1 MAGKAKSIKLDRTI
15 AASTDQI
22 YRAFTNSQSLHEW
35 WCDTAMVQ
43 PREGGLIHVAW
54 SNGHF
59 LTGHYTELQ
68 AGKKVSFKVRS
79 ESDTDRSHVTITLTG
94 KNGTS
99 SLTLVDE
106 SDGADWI
113 KSVKE
118 IEAGWVEAL
127 DNLTSTLESG
137 VDLRAANRPMLGM
150 DIGDFTDKGMLL
162 NGVLDGTGAQ
172 AAGLQKGDVVQ
183 MINTV
188 KMTGWASIEE
198 AVGALRAGDK
208 VKVTFTRGGQKRMA
222 VVELSRRTMP
232 DVPATPESLGEVVSK
247 AYVEIN
253 KDLAQ
258 ILRGVSDEKG
268 GRPPRPGEWSAK
280 HVLAH
285 LIAAERDVHSW
296 MTKMVAGMEA
306 WQEDWEGNMRLR
318 LDSVINAY
326 PTLQALLQEFKRNQ
340 AETVALI
347 NALPQDFVDRKASY
361 YRLATTLVNQPNH
374 TREHLEQIK
383 LSVK

>member
-1 MAGKAKSIKLDRTI
+1 MAGKAKSIKIERTVS
-15 AASTDQI
+15 APADQI
-22 YRAFTNSQSLHEW
+22 YRSFTNAQALHEW
-35 WCDTAMVQ
+35 WCDNAMIQ
-43 PREGGLIHVAW
+43 PREGGILHLSW
-54 SNGHF
+54 NSGQF
-59 LTGHYTELQ
+59 LTGHFTELTP
-68 AGKKVSFKVRS
+68 GKKVSFKIRA
-79 ESDTDRSHVTITLTG
+79 ESDSDRSHVTVTIAG

-99 SLTLVDE
+99 VVTLVDE
-106 SDGADWI
+106 SDGPDWI
-113 KSVKE
+113 KGLKE
-118 IEAGWVEAL
+118 IESGWVEAL
-127 DNLTSTLESG
+127 DNLASTLETG
-137 VDLRAANRPMLGM
+137 IDLRAANRPMLGM
-150 DIGDFTDKGMLL
+150 DIADFTDKGMLL

-172 AAGLQKGDVVQ
+172 AATLAKNDIVQ
-183 MINTV
+183 TINSV
-188 KMTGWASIEE
+188 KMTAWASIEE
-198 AVGALRAGDK
+198 AIGTLRAGDK
-208 VKVTFTRGGQKRMA
+208 VKVAYTRAGAKRNA
-222 VVELSRRTMP
+222 VIELSRRTMP
-232 DVPATPESLGEVVSK
+232 DVPASPESLGEVVSK

-285 LIAAERDVHSW
+285 LIAVERDAHSW
-296 MTKMVAGMEA
+296 MTKMVASTET
-306 WQEDWEGNMRLR
+306 WQQEWEGNMRLR
-318 LDSVINAY
+318 LDAVINAY

-347 NALPQDFVDRKASY
+347 NALPQEFVDRKASY